1 MRLEKGAATG
11 AAGLTDM
18 KLKSVRWIVPFVMAT
33 AGWAAASYAQGIVI
47 PGAGPVNRSMAG
59 AGVAA
64 PLDAAG
70 AIHWNPASI
79 TALDSS
85 EFVIGAELLYLNTHI
100 GSSVAAGAFGPDA
113 PPVSLSGETR
123 SDSGVSV
130 LPTVAVAFQ
139 PQDSPWTFG
148 LGLFSVGGFGM
159 NLPASPAA
167 PPLNPILSP
176 SVGVGSVY
184 SKLAVLQLVPT
195 AALKLSDRLS
205 IGLAP
210 TISIADAALDPNF
223 LAAPDGSG
231 YPSATHTRTHWGLGF
246 QVGIYYETENDWHFG
261 ASYKSPQW
269 LEEFTFYSVDGAGD
283 PRTDRLNVDYPAIVS
298 IGAAYYGLLRT
309 VWAIDARYVDYAN
322 TQLFGDNAGFGENL
336 AATGLGW
343 QSVFSVATGVQ
354 YQLTDALSARV
365 GYVFSENPIP
375 DENTFY
381 NVGSTAIYQHIV
393 SVGAS
398 WRLTGNTSLVI
409 AYLKAF
415 ENSISGPWEAPGA
428 GPLPG
433 TSVTARQTIDCLVT
447 GLQVKF

>member
-1 MRLEKGAATG
+1 
-11 AAGLTDM
+11 M
-18 KLKSVRWIVPFVMAT
+18 KRTSCRWIVPLIL
-33 AGWAAASYAQGIVI
+33 AAASGPAGLYAQGIVI

-70 AIHWNPASI
+70 ALHTNPASI
-79 TALDSS
+79 SGLDRS
-85 EFVIGAELLYLNTHI
+85 EFVIGAELLYLNTYI
-100 GSSVAAGAFGPDA
+100 GSAVAAEAFGA
-113 PPVSLSGETR
+113 GSPPLALSGETR

-139 PQDSPWTFG
+139 PDDSPWTFG
-148 LGLFSVGGFGM
+148 LGLFSIGGFGM

-167 PPLNPILSP
+167 PPHNPVLSP
-176 SVGVGSVY
+176 TFGGGAVY
-184 SKLAVLQLVPT
+184 SKLAVLQLAPT
-195 AALKLSDRLS
+195 AALQLTDRLS

-223 LAAPDGSG
+223 LAVPDLAG

-246 QVGIYYETENDWHFG
+246 QVGIYYETEHHWRLG

-269 LEEFTFYSVDGAGD
+269 FEEFTFYTVDGGGN

-298 IGAAYYGLLRT
+298 VGAAYYGLPRT

-322 TQLFGDNAGFGENL
+322 TQLFGQDAGFGENYAL
-336 AATGLGW
+336 NGLGW

-354 YQLTDALSARV
+354 YQLTEALSLRC

-375 DENTFY
+375 DENTFF
-381 NVGSTAIYQHIV
+381 NIGSAAIYQHIV

-398 WRLTGNTSLVI
+398 WRITNNTSLVL

-415 ENSISGPWEAPGA
+415 ENSISGPWAAPGI
-428 GPLPG
+428 GELPG
-433 TSVTARQTIDCLVT
+433 TSATARQTIDCLVT
-447 GLQVKF
+447 GLQVAF